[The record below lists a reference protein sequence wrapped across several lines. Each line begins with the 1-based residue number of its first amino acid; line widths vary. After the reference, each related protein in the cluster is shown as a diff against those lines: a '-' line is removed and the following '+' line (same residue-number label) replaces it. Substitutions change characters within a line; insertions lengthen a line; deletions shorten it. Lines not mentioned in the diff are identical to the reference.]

1 MNGLLKGTILMAALL
16 GIASPAAAQDVRV
29 SLRLGDGPV
38 RVSGYYASRPQYLIP
53 RHFYCEPDGPFMYCW
68 DRSAYLVERPVVY
81 VYPANRRF
89 VVVERHYRWDRDAKW
104 WRKEARKA
112 FRRGHGPR
120 RFRNSDVRV
129 VLAWER

>member
-1 MNGLLKGTILMAALL
+1 MNRILQGMLLAALL
-16 GIASPAAAQDVRV
+16 GIVSPAAAQHVRV

-38 RVSGYYASRPQYLIP
+38 RVAGYYASRPQYAIP
-53 RHFYCEPDGPFMYCW
+53 HRFHCEPEGPFLYCW
-68 DRSAYLVERPVVY
+68 DQRAHLVERPVVY

-89 VVVERHYRWDRDAKW
+89 VVVERHYRWDRDGRK

-112 FRRGHGPR
+112 IRRWR
-120 RFRNSDVRV
+120 KSSRWRDRDVRV